1 MEAWLAV
8 EQYDVSVSKMSFDDE
23 PGLDGFCDHFSV
35 GYEFETN
42 SSSIGPHN
50 IECSWIIVRAVID
63 EPFHLFDIVT
73 GNFVGNCQPAR
84 NIQRDS
90 NFVNV
95 EVRIRG
101 HDCPG

>member
-1 MEAWLAV
+1 
-8 EQYDVSVSKMSFDDE
+8 MSFDDE

-42 SSSIGPHN
+42 SSSIRPHN

-73 GNFVGNCQPAR
+73 GKFVGNCQPAR
-84 NIQRDS
+84 NIQREP
-90 NFVNV
+90 NFVIV
-95 EVRIRG
+95 VVRNMG
-101 HDCPG
+101 ADMACCVSDLLYG